1 MCADKSWEVQQG
13 VIGNECCE
21 LAPATR
27 GWQVGGGI
35 RRLCLALFAGT
46 LSGRPD
52 VRMVRMSKAEI
63 YKDFDSFMQ
72 DGVTPK
78 RKQNDIRLDG
88 KTKGSSR
95 KVFGYFRYNK
105 QTWKVHEDTH
115 YIPLDIAYEDR
126 NSGEVP
132 FVELPTAT
140 GKGLRLALSGKLR
153 EVQQERQQSRYE
165 YLYIYS
171 K

>member
-105 QTWKVHEDTH
+105 H
-115 YIPLDIAYEDR
+115 
-126 NSGEVP
+126 
-132 FVELPTAT
+132 
-140 GKGLRLALSGKLR
+140 GKCTRTLTTYHSTSLTRTVILGKFLLSSC
-153 EVQQERQQSRYE
+153 QRQRGRGFGWH
-165 YLYIYS
+165 
-171 K
+171 

>member
-1 MCADKSWEVQQG
+1 
-13 VIGNECCE
+13 
-21 LAPATR
+21 
-27 GWQVGGGI
+27 
-35 RRLCLALFAGT
+35 
-46 LSGRPD
+46 
-52 VRMVRMSKAEI
+52 
-63 YKDFDSFMQ
+63 
-72 DGVTPK
+72 
-78 RKQNDIRLDG
+78 
-88 KTKGSSR
+88 
-95 KVFGYFRYNK
+95 VFGYFRYNK